1 MEKSIYNADLDI
13 GCQDKQ
19 KTKAKNTIWQLPNYP
34 KAKTKEYA
42 IKCGVLQGAYGGLFD
57 EVVTGVD
64 VRVDVSS
71 IDEGAYGLVQSTT
84 CCRGVLTDIYGNK
97 KACEHLCL

>member
-1 MEKSIYNADLDI
+1 VEKSIYNADLDK

-57 EVVTGVD
+57 EVATGVD